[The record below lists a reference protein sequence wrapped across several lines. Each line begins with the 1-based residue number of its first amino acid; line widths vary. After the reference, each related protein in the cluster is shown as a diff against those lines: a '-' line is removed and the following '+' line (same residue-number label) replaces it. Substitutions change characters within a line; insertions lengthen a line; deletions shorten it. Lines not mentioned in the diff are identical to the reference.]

1 MQKNSKEKG
10 VKCSAALRSNTVSV
24 RCSVCSKGFYQKCS
38 TVLKASTPDIH
49 WKCKKCTNIQHNRT
63 YQSTNRLLPGSTNSL
78 PSKPVPA
85 TSRNKLKIYQWNA
98 DGIRPKFIELC
109 DHRLNSDIDVLAVQ
123 ESKLRETDQTLSIKG
138 YATIRKD
145 HSTFLEAVYYSPSER
160 TSCSRKYTLSKKL
173 AWRSCP
179 FVSRLLNQ
187 LGLIPTMLI
196 YQTLQLNI
204 IHSTRL

>member
-10 VKCSAALRSNTVSV
+10 VKCSATLRSNTVSV
-24 RCSVCSKGFYQKCS
+24 RCSVCSKEFYQKCS
-38 TVLKASTPDIH
+38 TIPKASTPDIH
-49 WKCKKCTNIQHNRT
+49 WKCEKCTNIQQNRT

-109 DHRLNSDIDVLAVQ
+109 DHLLNSDIDVLAVQ
-123 ESKLRETDQTLSIKG
+123 ESKLRETDQTLSIEG

-145 HSTFLEAVYYSPSER
+145 QNKILGGG
-160 TSCSRKYTLSKKL
+160 
-173 AWRSCP
+173 
-179 FVSRLLNQ
+179 LL
-187 LGLIPTMLI
+187 LFI
-196 YQTLQLNI
+196 
-204 IHSTRL
+204 